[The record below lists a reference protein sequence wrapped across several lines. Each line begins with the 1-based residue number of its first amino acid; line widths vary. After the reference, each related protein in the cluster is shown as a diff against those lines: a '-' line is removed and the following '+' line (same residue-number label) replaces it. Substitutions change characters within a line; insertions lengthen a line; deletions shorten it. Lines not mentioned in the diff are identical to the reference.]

1 VIDSHLDNAVTALGE
16 LDVRLAPASFALL
29 LLLLNWSLCSRA
41 ACSLSLRAALPSH
54 VLSRTNCP
62 MA

>member
-29 LLLLNWSLCSRA
+29 LFLFNWSLCSRA
-41 ACSLSLRAALPSH
+41 ASSLSLRAALPSR

-62 MA
+62 IA